1 MGERTGLG
9 LRVHTGWATAVALR
23 AASSPEAPPEVAD
36 RRRLELADPAVPE
49 SKAPYHEGLERKGA
63 RAEAAVERGCKA
75 ARAATLAAIRA
86 LVQELTAAGLA
97 PAAVA
102 LVVGSDGDPSKIA
115 NPHVRAHASEGRLY
129 RDALEE
135 AAEACGLDT
144 LVLVE
149 KELWGQAEVALGPAP
164 GPTSAHDSGSDGS
177 SLKHTVTGM
186 GASVGRPWR
195 AEEKAATV
203 AAWLALEGQ
212 RAGTLTTRS
221 SSTHQAVSSRP

>member
-1 MGERTGLG
+1 MGARTGLG
-9 LRVHTGWATAVALR
+9 LRVHTGWATAVVLR
-23 AASSPEAPPEVAD
+23 AASSPGAPPEVAD

-129 RDALEE
+129 RDVLEE

-164 GPTSAHDSGSDGS
+164 GPPFGPGGGG
-177 SLKHTVTGM
+177 LKHIVTGM